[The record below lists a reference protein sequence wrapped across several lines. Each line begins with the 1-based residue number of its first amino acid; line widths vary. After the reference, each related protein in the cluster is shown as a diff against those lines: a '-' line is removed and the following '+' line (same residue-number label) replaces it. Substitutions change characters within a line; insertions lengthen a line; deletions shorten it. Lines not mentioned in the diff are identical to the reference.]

1 MSKRGEED
9 VYMKG
14 IGFEIIGVRPIPKSA
29 RYMTPSKIF
38 IFWAMASA
46 CLPVA

>member
-14 IGFEIIGVRPIPKSA
+14 TGFEIIGVRPIPKNS
-29 RYMTPSKIF
+29 RYMNTSKIF
-38 IFWAMASA
+38 IFWRWQVH
-46 CLPVA
+46 LP